1 LAAKELEESAENEED
16 DTLLANE
23 AIDGLYSWILDLIRP
38 EDELE
43 LEEIENLHYGC

>member
-23 AIDGLYSWILDLIRP
+23 AIDGLYFLDPRP
-38 EDELE
+38 
-43 LEEIENLHYGC
+43 YTPGK